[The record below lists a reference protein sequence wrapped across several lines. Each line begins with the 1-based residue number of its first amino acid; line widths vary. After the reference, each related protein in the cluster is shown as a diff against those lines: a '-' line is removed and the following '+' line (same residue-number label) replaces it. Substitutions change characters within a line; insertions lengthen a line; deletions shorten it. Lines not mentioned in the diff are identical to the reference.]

1 MYVIIYRD
9 TLAPY
14 KVICL
19 AQEIT
24 VESFKIRFVSD
35 MKHVEEQYSEKQAL
49 QWENPGNQP

>member
-49 QWENPGNQP
+49 Q